1 MERCFERVIPG
12 QRYRDICSAAHYCRI
27 PSDPDGGGGY
37 HHIFSTLGNLFRQEM
52 FHMKEY
58 GVGSANCYF

>member
-27 PSDPDGGGGY
+27 LSDPNGGGY
-37 HHIFSTLGNLFRQEM
+37 HDIFSTLGNLFRQET

-58 GVGSANCYF
+58 WVESANCYV